1 MANNRRPNPEGRRR
15 ATRDEA
21 LAAMRTAWAVLRDAG
36 ALVPTTEC
44 ASYHPNES
52 ETLRATKTILDGWG
66 RKWDPAEKAVTD
78 PAMRTMIA
86 DRVLAALFDEHFDG
100 GLR

>member
-21 LAAMRTAWAVLRDAG
+21 LAAIRTAWAVLKEAG

-44 ASYHPNES
+44 AAYHSNAAM
-52 ETLRATKTILDGWG
+52 TLRAARTVLEGWS
-66 RKWDPAEKAVTD
+66 RRWDPAEKAVTD
-78 PAMRTMIA
+78 PARREMIA
-86 DRVLAALFDEHFDG
+86 DRILSALFDEHFDG
-100 GLR
+100 GRR

>member
-1 MANNRRPNPEGRRR
+1 VERAMKKPTIRRR

-21 LAAMRTAWAVLRDAG
+21 LAAMRTAWAVLKEAG

-44 ASYHPNES
+44 ASYHPNAAM
-52 ETLRATKTILDGWG
+52 TLRATKTILEGWG
-66 RKWDPAEKAVTD
+66 RRWDPAEKAVTD
-78 PAMRTMIA
+78 PARREMIA
-86 DRVLAALFDEHFDG
+86 NRVLEALFDEHFDG